1 MVVPSKKGIYQKCLD
16 FVEERIAHAQDAL
29 DAATESANNESKS
42 TVGDKH
48 ETARAMAQ
56 LEQEK
61 ATKQLHEAN
70 EMKMSLSRFSAEA
83 SSSKVVLGSLV
94 VTDKITFYI
103 AIAVGKVEMDGVTVF
118 VISPASPIGQ
128 KLMGVSAG
136 EKVEFN
142 GQKYFVKE
150 VL

>member
-1 MVVPSKKGIYQKCLD
+1 MPSISKHAIYQKCLD

-29 DAATESANNESKS
+29 DAATDAANNENKS

-48 ETARAMAQ
+48 ETGRAMAQ

-70 EMKMSLSRFSAEA
+70 EMKVALSKFNADG
-83 SSSKVVLGSLV
+83 SSTKVALGSLV

-103 AIAVGKVEMDGVTVF
+103 AIAVGKVEVDGTTVF

-128 KLMGVSAG
+128 KLMDLSVGD
-136 EKVEFN
+136 KVEFN
-142 GQKYFVKE
+142 GQVYRVRE

>member
-1 MVVPSKKGIYQKCLD
+1 MPTPSKATLYQKCLT
-16 FVEERIAHAQDAL
+16 FVEQRIAHAQDAL
-29 DAATESANNESKS
+29 DSATESANNESKS

-70 EMKMSLSRFSAEA
+70 EMKMALSRFNAETNTQ
-83 SSSKVVLGSLV
+83 KVALGSLV

-103 AIAVGKVEMDGVTVF
+103 AIAVGKVEVEGVTVL

-128 KLMGVSAG
+128 KLIGVSAG

-142 GQKYFVKE
+142 GQVYQVKE
-150 VL
+150 VC